1 MTSGTPRG
9 ASSVRILDGMDLTSR
24 AHGLYRRAV
33 WLTAMLPIAGLFA
46 ALDPAART
54 WRLGAW
60 AACLVAILAIM
71 ALARARPRWTVPIAA
86 LQSVMALVAAALL
99 PTSTE
104 GAWLVA
110 VAAQLASRLAL
121 APTIAIAAAQTVA
134 FGWLLARV
142 RPLEIAVDVP
152 AAWFG
157 FQLFAILLTHV
168 ARSEAEHRAELA
180 ERNSQL
186 LATRQLLAERTRAAE
201 RLKIA
206 RDLHDGLGHHLSA
219 LSLNLEAASHLAG
232 HEAREHVARAQAVTR
247 AMLSDLRQ
255 TVSGVRDEGLDPIPA
270 IRRLVESIERPAVHF
285 EAPDVLPI
293 ADPSR
298 ADTLMRLVQE
308 IVTNAIRH
316 AQARNLWISVSQSPR
331 GIEIEG
337 RDDGRGANGW
347 SDGHGLRGM
356 RERLSLLGGSLD
368 VRSTPGTGFLV
379 HAHIPQPGGVE

>member
-1 MTSGTPRG
+1 
-9 ASSVRILDGMDLTSR
+9 MDLTSK
-24 AHGLYRRAV
+24 AHRLYRRAV
-33 WLTAMLPIAGLFA
+33 WVTAMLPLAGLA
-46 ALDPAART
+46 VVVDPAYRT

-60 AACLVAILAIM
+60 AACLVAILALMAIVRRRPDRTVSIAATQAGL
-71 ALARARPRWTVPIAA
+71 ALA
-86 LQSVMALVAAALL
+86 AAAVL

-121 APTIAIAAAQTVA
+121 APAIAIAAVQTVV
-134 FGWLLARV
+134 FGWLLSRV
-142 RPLEIAVDVP
+142 RPLEVAIDVP

-168 ARSEAEHRAELA
+168 ARSEAEHRAGLA
-180 ERNSQL
+180 ERNAQL

-219 LSLNLEAASHLAG
+219 LTLNLEAASHLAG
-232 HEAREHVARAQAVTR
+232 GEAREHVHRAQAVAR
-247 AMLSDLRQ
+247 AMLSDVRQ

-270 IRRLVESIERPAVHF
+270 IRRLVESIDRPAVHF
-285 EAPDVLPI
+285 DAPAILPI

-298 ADTLMRLVQE
+298 ADTVMRLVQE

-316 AQARNLWISVSQSPR
+316 AQARNLWISVSQSPA

-337 RDDGRGANGW
+337 RDDGCGAHGW

-368 VRSTPGTGFLV
+368 VRSAPGTGFFV
-379 HAHIPQPGGVE
+379 QAHIPQTGGPE

>member
-1 MTSGTPRG
+1 
-9 ASSVRILDGMDLTSR
+9 MDLTSR
-24 AHGLYRRAV
+24 AHRLYRRAV
-33 WLTAMLPIAGLFA
+33 WITAMLPLAGLVA
-46 ALDPAART
+46 AIDPAYRT

-60 AACLVAILAIM
+60 TACLAAILVLM
-71 ALARARPRWTVPIAA
+71 AVVRRRPEQTVSIAA
-86 LQSVMALVAAALL
+86 LQSALALAAAAAL

-110 VAAQLASRLAL
+110 ASAQLASRLPL
-121 APTIAIAAAQTVA
+121 MPTIAVAVGQTVV
-134 FGWLLARV
+134 FGWLLSRV
-142 RPLEIAVDVP
+142 RPLEVAVDVP

-180 ERNSQL
+180 ERNAQL

-219 LSLNLEAASHLAG
+219 LSLNLEAASHLADA
-232 HEAREHVARAQAVTR
+232 ETREHVHRAQSVAR

-255 TVSGVRDEGLDPIPA
+255 TVSGVRDKGLDPIPA
-270 IRRLVESIERPAVHF
+270 IRRLIESIDRPAVHF
-285 EAPDVLPI
+285 DAPEILPI
-293 ADPSR
+293 ADLSR
-298 ADTLMRLVQE
+298 ADTVMRLVQE

-316 AQARNLWISVSQSPR
+316 AQARNLWISVSQSSQ
-331 GIEIEG
+331 GIDIEG
-337 RDDGRGANGW
+337 RDDGRGAHSW

-368 VRSTPGTGFLV
+368 VRSAPGTGFFV
-379 HAHIPQPGGVE
+379 QAHIPQAGGSE